1 MKRPKLIKDAFKK
14 KKFADG
20 NLDRI
25 REAARDGAIS
35 YGLAAVME
43 FKESKIYP
51 DTSMLSRCKR
61 ATGDHT
67 EILLCQFKLWIKW
80 SNNNSAT
87 FKYRSRM
94 FLYCGPLFELF
105 DLTTRHC

>member
-1 MKRPKLIKDAFKK
+1 MHTKGYLAEACFKEQDPGGFHYLISKVMNRPKLIKDAFKK

-61 ATGDHT
+61 GTGDHT
-67 EILLCQFKLWIKW
+67 EILLGQFKL
-80 SNNNSAT
+80 
-87 FKYRSRM
+87 
-94 FLYCGPLFELF
+94 
-105 DLTTRHC
+105 